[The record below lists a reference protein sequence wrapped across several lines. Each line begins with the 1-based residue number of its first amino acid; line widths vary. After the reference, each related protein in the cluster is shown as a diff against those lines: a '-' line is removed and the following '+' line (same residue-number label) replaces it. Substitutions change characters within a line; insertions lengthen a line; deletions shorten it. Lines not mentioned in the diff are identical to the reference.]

1 MLRKVDGIGIAGLL
15 MLAIG
20 GYLIFS
26 NQPVLPLWIAWLVGP
41 LLWYAGF
48 AVSVVWF
55 FYRLFGVAAPREEE
69 ERAAAPRPV
78 YVNAAASGRA
88 ASPALLRE
96 VPAMGAFIL

>member
-1 MLRKVDGIGIAGLL
+1 MLRKADGLGIAGLV
-15 MLAIG
+15 MLAAG

-26 NQPVLPLWIAWLVGP
+26 DQVTLPLWIAWLVGP

-55 FYRLFGVAAPREEE
+55 FYRLFGVAAPQQEEE
-69 ERAAAPRPV
+69 AAAPQLV
-78 YVNAAASGRA
+78 YVNAAASGRTA
-88 ASPALLRE
+88 APALLRE